1 MRPAGGRRSTTR
13 ALALG
18 AAVACLSLVAV
29 PAGADPDVF
38 VDESFRA
45 VFTPDAGT
53 LATDAELVD
62 PDGDGDLDLIVA
74 RGGLDGVQDST
85 MLGLVN
91 DGSGVLGTSRLA
103 PTLLGDYTDIEFGD
117 VDGDGLLDAVVSV
130 SLGVERLWVW
140 NATRGRF
147 QDRTRRMPSGQPAD
161 VTIEARL
168 FDADG
173 DLDLDIVTAVE
184 DPFTAPGAQNRLYLN
199 NGSGRFTDV
208 TATHL
213 PAILDDSS
221 AIGIGDFD
229 ADGDLDAVSVN
240 AGQDVYLDNDG
251 TGVFTELTA
260 TNLPVEPANADSGR
274 DVVEADV
281 DADGDLDLF
290 IAVSRQ
296 DRGPALWLNDGTGR
310 FTDASASN
318 LSTEPMSAQDVEGCD
333 IEGDG
338 DLDIVLSDS
347 GAVLNPPQDHLF
359 VGAPNHIYVND
370 GLGHFTDVSAS
381 VLPQDAESTF
391 SMACG
396 DIDGDSDMDL
406 VAANGKG
413 EPLRVY
419 VQT

>member
-1 MRPAGGRRSTTR
+1 MRRLAGRRFGLRT
-13 ALALG
+13 LG
-18 AAVACLSLVAV
+18 AAAAVAVLSLVAV
-29 PAGADPDVF
+29 PAEADPDLF

-45 VFTPDAGT
+45 SFTPEAET

-62 PDGDGDLDLIVA
+62 PDGDGVFDLIVA
-74 RGGLDGVQDST
+74 RGGLDGVQDAT

-91 DGSGVLGTSRLA
+91 DGSGVLGTSRIA
-103 PTLLGDYTDIEFGD
+103 PTQLGDYTDVEFGD
-117 VDGDGLLDAVVSV
+117 VDGDGFLDAVVSV
-130 SLGVERLWVW
+130 NLGPERLWVW
-140 NATRGRF
+140 NPTRARF

-173 DLDLDIVTAVE
+173 DLDLDIITAVE

-199 NGSGRFTDV
+199 RGTGRFTDA
-208 TATHL
+208 TATNL

-229 ADGDLDAVSVN
+229 EDGDLDAVSIN
-240 AGQDVYLDNDG
+240 AGQDVYLQNDG
-251 TGVFTELTA
+251 SGVFTDLTV
-260 TNLPVEPANADSGR
+260 THLPVEPPNADSGR

-296 DRGPALWLNDGTGR
+296 DRGPALWLNDGSGV
-310 FTDASASN
+310 FTDVTTSH
-318 LSTEPMSAQDVEGCD
+318 LTTQPMSGQDVEGCD

-338 DLDIVLSDS
+338 DLDMVVSDS

-359 VGAPNHIYVND
+359 LGAPNRVFVND
-370 GLGHFTDVSAS
+370 GLGHFTDVSGS
-381 VLPQDAESTF
+381 VLPPDAESTF

-396 DIDGDSDMDL
+396 DVDGDADMDL
-406 VAANGKG
+406 VAVNGKG